1 MTVPQIQDRLKH
13 YYDQGLKLFTTSSFQ
28 SHSVPLLH
36 IIAQTGLPIPVV
48 FLNTGFHFPDTVR
61 FKDQVAALLGL
72 DILEVLSPV
81 PRDQQ
86 RDVEGR
92 LFFTSDPDHC
102 CYLNK
107 TLPMDPVLQSHDIWI
122 NGVRRDQ
129 NFNRSQMQVEAPAPH
144 DVTRFHPILDWSGKM
159 IYAYIKE
166 HSLPRHPLD
175 DKGYVSIGCEPCTR
189 RVLPGDERGGRWFGM
204 TKTECGLHTELMEN
218 R

>member
-1 MTVPQIQDRLKH
+1 MEVKEIQAQLQKYH
-13 YYDQGLKLFTTSSFQ
+13 ETGKSLFTTSSFQ
-28 SHSVPLLH
+28 THSIPLLH
-36 IIAQTGLPIPVV
+36 IIAQTKLPIPVV

-61 FKDQVAALLGL
+61 FKDQVAQTLGL
-72 DILEVLSPV
+72 DILEVVSPV

-86 RDVEGR
+86 RDKDGR
-92 LFFTSDPDHC
+92 LYFTSDPDHC

-122 NGVRRDQ
+122 NGVRKDQ

-144 DVTRFHPILDWSGKM
+144 GVTRFHPMLDWSGKK
-159 IYAYIKE
+159 IYAYINE
-166 HSLPRHPLD
+166 HGLPRHPLD

-189 RVLPGDERGGRWFGM
+189 RVMPGDERSGRWAGM
-204 TKTECGLHTELMEN
+204 TKTECGLHTELIEN